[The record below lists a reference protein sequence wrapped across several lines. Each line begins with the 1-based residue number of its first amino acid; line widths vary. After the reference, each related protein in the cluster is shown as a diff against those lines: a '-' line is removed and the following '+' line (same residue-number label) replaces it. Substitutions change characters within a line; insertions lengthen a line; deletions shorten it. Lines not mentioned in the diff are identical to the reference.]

1 MLFNQVTPREKKL
14 FIALYSLKT
23 ILQNQLRNIEIFS
36 SLSDEALD
44 LLYVHVSLVNHQKG
58 EILIHAERTEAY
70 FYILEEGIARAYSDG
85 ENQQITFWFGEKGDI
100 LFSYNSY
107 INNKPGYENIELL
120 EDCRLYKI
128 KIADLLAL
136 YSVNIELAN
145 WGRKIVEAEL
155 IATEK
160 RLIDRLF
167 KTATERYHDFSIQ
180 TPELIKKVA
189 LKHIASYLGVTQ
201 VTLSRIRATIK

>member
-1 MLFNQVTPREKKL
+1 M
-14 FIALYSLKT
+14 
-23 ILQNQLRNIEIFS
+23 QNQLKNIEIFS
-36 SLSDEALD
+36 SLSDEALT
-44 LLYVHVSLVNHQKG
+44 LLEAHISLVNHQKG
-58 EILIHAERTEAY
+58 EILIHAERTEVF
-70 FYILEEGIARAYSDG
+70 FYIIDRGIARAYSDG
-85 ENQQITFWFGEKGDI
+85 ENQQITFWFGQKGDI

-107 INNKPGYENIELL
+107 INNEPGYENIELL

-128 KIADLLAL
+128 KIANLLAL

-201 VTLSRIRATIK
+201 VTLSRIRAIVK

>member
-1 MLFNQVTPREKKL
+1 
-14 FIALYSLKT
+14 
-23 ILQNQLRNIEIFS
+23 
-36 SLSDEALD
+36 
-44 LLYVHVSLVNHQKG
+44 
-58 EILIHAERTEAY
+58 
-70 FYILEEGIARAYSDG
+70 
-85 ENQQITFWFGEKGDI
+85 
-100 LFSYNSY
+100 
-107 INNKPGYENIELL
+107 IELL

>member
-1 MLFNQVTPREKKL
+1 M
-14 FIALYSLKT
+14 
-23 ILQNQLRNIEIFS
+23 QNQLKNIEIFS
-36 SLSDEALD
+36 SLSDEALA
-44 LLYVHVSLVNHQKG
+44 LLNVYISLVNHSKG
-58 EILIHAERTEAY
+58 EILIQAEKTEPY
-70 FYILEEGIARAYSDG
+70 FYIIEKGIARAYSDG
-85 ENQQITFWFGEKGDI
+85 ENQQITFWFGQKGEI

-120 EDCRLYKI
+120 EDCTLYKI
-128 KIADLLAL
+128 KTADLLAL

-145 WGRKIVEAEL
+145 WGRKIVETEL

-167 KTATERYHDFSIQ
+167 KTATERYQDFSMQ

-201 VTLSRIRATIK
+201 VTLSRIRAVIK